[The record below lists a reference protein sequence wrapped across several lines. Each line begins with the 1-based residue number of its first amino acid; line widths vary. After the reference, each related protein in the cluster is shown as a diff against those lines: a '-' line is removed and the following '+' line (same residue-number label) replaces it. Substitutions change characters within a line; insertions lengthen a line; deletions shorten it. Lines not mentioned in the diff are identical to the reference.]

1 MEISDAAGALGALA
15 QASRL
20 KIFRLL
26 VQRGPEGMAAGDIA
40 RKLKLPHNTLSFHIA
55 ILARAGLVAA
65 RKEGRSILYSV
76 DLEGTRALL
85 GFLVEDCCR
94 GDPELCANITSM
106 VRMEPCS

>member
-1 MEISDAAGALGALA
+1 MEMSDAVGALGALA

-26 VQRGPEGMAAGDIA
+26 VQRGPDGMAAGDIA
-40 RKLKLPHNTLSFHIA
+40 RRLKLPHNTLSFHIA
-55 ILARAGLVAA
+55 ILARAGLVTA

-94 GDPELCANITSM
+94 GHPELCATITSS